1 MRPVRSRLA
10 ALAAPL
16 ACAAALL
23 AGCAADKPKPTALDA
38 VTPQIAGRQVW
49 QARLDSVQFPLGVVA
64 RNGQFV
70 VAGTD
75 GTVLALDAA
84 TGREAWRGSA
94 GSKLSAGVG
103 SDGRYAAVVTR
114 DNELVVL
121 DQGAKGWTK
130 ALASRVVTPPLVAG
144 GRVFVMGVDRVVHA
158 FDLQDG
164 LKLWSATRPGEALT
178 LAQPGLLTAYQD
190 TLVAGI
196 GAVLV
201 GIDPTKGSVRWEVP
215 LTSPRGTNE
224 VERLN
229 DLLGPVVRV
238 GDVFCA
244 RAFQTAVGCADLG
257 KRSVR
262 WSRNAGGVNAVGGDA
277 EFVFGADGSDRISA
291 WRAANGDL
299 AWTNERLLYRNLS
312 APLSA
317 GNAVIFGDLDG
328 QVHFLSRAEGKV
340 VLRLPTDGS
349 PVVAAPVLSGTTIL
363 VVTRN
368 GGLYAFRPE

>member
-1 MRPVRSRLA
+1 MRRLA
-10 ALAAPL
+10 AL

-23 AGCAADKPKPTALDA
+23 AGCAADKPKPTALDTVA
-38 VTPQIAGRQVW
+38 PQIAGRQVW
-49 QARLDSVQFPLGVVA
+49 QARLDSVQFPLGVVV
-64 RNGQFV
+64 RNGQFI

-94 GSKLSAGVG
+94 GDKLSAGVG
-103 SDGRYAAVVTR
+103 SDGRHAAVVTR

-121 DQGAKGWTK
+121 EQGTK
-130 ALASRVVTPPLVAG
+130 RWNARLSSRVVTAPLVAG

-158 FDLQDG
+158 FDLADG
-164 LKLWSATRPGEALT
+164 LKLWSVTRPGEALT
-178 LAQPGLLTAYQD
+178 LSQPGLLTAYQD

-201 GIDPTKGSVRWEVP
+201 GIDPTKGSVRWELP

-244 RAFQTAVGCADLG
+244 RAFQTAVGCVDLAR
-257 KRSVR
+257 RSVR
-262 WSRNAGGVNAVGGDA
+262 WSRNAGGINAVGGDA

-291 WRAANGDL
+291 WRAGSGDL
-299 AWTNERLLYRNLS
+299 AWTNERLLYRSLS

-317 GNAVIFGDLDG
+317 GSTVIFGDYEG
-328 QVHFLSRAEGKV
+328 QVHFLSRTEGKL

-349 PVVAAPVLSGTTIL
+349 PVVAQPALSGTTVL

-368 GGLYAFRPE
+368 GGLHAFRPE